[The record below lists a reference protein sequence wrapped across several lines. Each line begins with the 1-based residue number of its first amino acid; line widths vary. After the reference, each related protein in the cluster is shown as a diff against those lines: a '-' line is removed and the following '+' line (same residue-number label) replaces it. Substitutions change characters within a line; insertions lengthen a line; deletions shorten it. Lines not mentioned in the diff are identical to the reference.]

1 MLNPQLLPLQRVCCL
16 CSACAPR
23 NTPSYHTPSPPQV
36 RSSLLLEVRLLRD
49 TLRDAQ
55 VCHP

>member
-1 MLNPQLLPLQRVCCL
+1 MLNAQLLPLQRVCPTQH
-16 CSACAPR
+16 SFMSPAP
-23 NTPSYHTPSPPQV
+23 PPPQV

-55 VCHP
+55 V